1 MRNDPDVHLDD
12 LADKL
17 ASRKELPRKRKPK
30 SGPLTKDRKATA
42 YMVGFF
48 VALLI
53 LFALGM
59 IVLFVRR

>member
-1 MRNDPDVHLDD
+1 MKNDPDVHLDD

-17 ASRKELPRKRKPK
+17 ASRKDLPRKRKSE
-30 SGPLTKDRKATA
+30 SGPPPQDRKATA

-53 LFALGM
+53 LFALAL

>member
-1 MRNDPDVHLDD
+1 MRNDPKIHLDD

-17 ASRKELPRKRKPK
+17 ATGKELPRKRKSESEPR
-30 SGPLTKDRKATA
+30 SQDRKATV

-53 LFALGM
+53 LFALGL